1 MSTVVPT
8 PLPAPLGALDD
19 AALTVLPQYLEEVSY
34 GDGHEIVAAGATA
47 TAACS
52 SMPVRCAS
60 RRRRTTWTPT

>member
-34 GDGHEIVAAGATA
+34 GDGHEIVG
-47 TAACS
+47 
-52 SMPVRCAS
+52 
-60 RRRRTTWTPT
+60 RR